1 MNLANAITLLVVL
14 NIIVIAHEFGHFFW
28 ARRFGTKVHEFSVGF
43 GPLLSKHVRD
53 GIQYSLRAV
62 PLGGFVKISGM
73 DIALEGQEDEEAAVA
88 PEERFSALPLLKK
101 IIVIIAGSVNNLA
114 IGVILLIIVAAFV
127 GIPYEAEMD
136 RAIAHIVLPKSP
148 AYEAGLSPGDQIL
161 AIDGKTIKNW
171 DEMVGIIYKSPNKP
185 LVFTISRK
193 GRVFTRRITPIY
205 DPKAKIG
212 LIGIH
217 APYKTKRLPLGEAFV
232 FGFQRSWE
240 LLYGNT
246 VALLRI
252 ITGKER
258 ANLMGPFGM
267 IGYVGQARETGPDY
281 FLQVCATISL
291 FLGFFN
297 LLPIPL
303 PLLDGGWVVIFLLE
317 RLRRKEFSP
326 EQKSIAQMV
335 GLGLLLLLFIFV
347 TYSDIGSDVQ
357 RLFHLP

>member
-1 MNLANAITLLVVL
+1 M
-14 NIIVIAHEFGHFFW
+14 
-28 ARRFGTKVHEFSVGF
+28 
-43 GPLLSKHVRD
+43 
-53 GIQYSLRAV
+53 
-62 PLGGFVKISGM
+62 
-73 DIALEGQEDEEAAVA
+73 
-88 PEERFSALPLLKK
+88 
-101 IIVIIAGSVNNLA
+101 
-114 IGVILLIIVAAFV
+114 
-127 GIPYEAEMD
+127 
-136 RAIAHIVLPKSP
+136 
-148 AYEAGLSPGDQIL
+148 
-161 AIDGKTIKNW
+161 
-171 DEMVGIIYKSPNKP
+171 GIIYKSNS

-193 GRVFTRRITPIY
+193 GRVFTR
-205 DPKAKIG
+205 G
-212 LIGIH
+212 LHPSMIPRRRWTSDYCPNQ
-217 APYKTKRLPLGEAFV
+217 ALPLG
-232 FGFQRSWE
+232 RSSSASTVLE

-335 GLGLLLLLFIFV
+335 GLGLLLLLLSCDLF
-347 TYSDIGSDVQ
+347 DIGSGAAVISLAMRSEQDMTREREKSPWLDPNKRDGAVDDRAAGTAVAVAI
-357 RLFHLP
+357 RLTVSHFTGLNLCNHVSGNWSINGWSDGAGLRTVGSR